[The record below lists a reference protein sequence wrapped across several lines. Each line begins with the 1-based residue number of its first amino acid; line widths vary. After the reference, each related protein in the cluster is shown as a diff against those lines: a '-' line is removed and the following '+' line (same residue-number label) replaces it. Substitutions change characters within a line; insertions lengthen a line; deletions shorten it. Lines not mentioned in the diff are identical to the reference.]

1 MCTYKFKKL
10 CNQCA
15 MVQFYKIK
23 ILFTKIISKYN
34 NRMPEKY

>member
-10 CNQCA
+10 RNQCVL
-15 MVQFYKIK
+15 VQLYKIK

-34 NRMPEKY
+34 NRMAEKY